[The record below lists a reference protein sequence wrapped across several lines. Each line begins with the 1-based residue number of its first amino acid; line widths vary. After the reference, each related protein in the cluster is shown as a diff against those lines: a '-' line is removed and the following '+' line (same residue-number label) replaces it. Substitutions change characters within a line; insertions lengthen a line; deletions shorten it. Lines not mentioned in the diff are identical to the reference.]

1 MNSLD
6 ILRTLANASY
16 PLSQVTDSSTK
27 TKRGKR
33 ERLIASAA
41 ELMYRQGVER
51 PTLAEIAEA
60 ADVPP
65 GNVYYYF
72 KTKDDLIEAVIE
84 ARAAEVRERL
94 VTLGRRRT
102 PAARLK
108 ALARNWVEVR
118 DMVAEHGCPL
128 GTLSVELNDHGDGLG
143 RQAAT
148 LFAALIDWSE
158 DQFHEMG
165 IRDAREHALTLISTV
180 QGAALLASAFSDTD
194 ILASQVHRLERW
206 IDSLA

>member
-1 MNSLD
+1 M
-6 ILRTLANASY
+6 A
-16 PLSQVTDSSTK
+16 DSAADT
-27 TKRGKR
+27 RAAVWRRPGKR
-33 ERLIASAA
+33 ERLVAA
-41 ELMYRQGVER
+41 ATLLLHQQGVER

-72 KTKDDLIEAVIE
+72 KAKDDLIEAVIE

-94 VTLGRRRT
+94 ASLGRRRT

-118 DMVAEHGCPL
+118 DTVASHGCPL

-143 RQAAT
+143 AQAAT
-148 LFAALIDWSE
+148 LFAELIDWSE
-158 DQFHEMG
+158 DQFREMG
-165 IRDAREHALTLISTV
+165 VRDPREHALTLISTV